1 MPEEFVILAAC
12 SLGIAL
18 LCAAWIV
25 IDEFRR
31 PQPMRIMNVVWPITA
46 LYAGPIGLWA
56 YHRLGRAAT
65 RHRDAADGHRHGMS
79 PMGGMGGSPG
89 FAVVARGTTHCGAGC
104 TLGDIIAELLLA
116 YVPALALALGW
127 QSLWSEKMFSAWILD
142 FVLAFVIG
150 ILFQYFAIKPMHP
163 EMSRGTAL
171 KRALQAD
178 ALSLAAWQVG
188 MYLLMALAQL
198 WVSPALIGREL
209 PPTSVGF
216 WWVMQ
221 LAMMV
226 GFVTSYPVNR
236 LLIARGIKEAM

>member
-1 MPEEFVILAAC
+1 MPAWLVALGAA
-12 SLGIAL
+12 SIGIST
-18 LCAAWIV
+18 LCAIWIV
-25 IDEFRR
+25 ADELRH
-31 PQPMRIMNVVWPITA
+31 PQSMRIMNVVWPITA

-56 YHRLGRAAT
+56 YYRLGRAE
-65 RHRDAADGHRHGMS
+65 HAAASGHRHGLS
-79 PMGGMGGSPG
+79 SRGKAAATPS
-89 FAVVARGTTHCGAGC
+89 FAAVTRGTTHCGAGC

-127 QSLWSEKMFSAWILD
+127 QSLWREKMFSAWILD
-142 FVLAFVIG
+142 FILAFVLG
-150 ILFQYFAIKPMHP
+150 ILFQYLSIKPMHP

-178 ALSLAAWQVG
+178 ALSLAAWQLG

-198 WVSPALIGREL
+198 RVFPALIGREL
-209 PPTSVGF
+209 PPTSFAF

-221 LAMMV
+221 LAMMA
-226 GFVTSYPVNR
+226 GFLTSYPVNR